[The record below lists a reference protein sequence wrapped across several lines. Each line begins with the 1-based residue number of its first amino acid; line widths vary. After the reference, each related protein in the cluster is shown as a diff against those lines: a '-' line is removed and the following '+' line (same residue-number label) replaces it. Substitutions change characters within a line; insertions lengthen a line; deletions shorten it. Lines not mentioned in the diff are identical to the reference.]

1 MIKQTAAGF
10 VLWRVENGTR
20 LYLLLQ
26 HTAGHWS
33 FAKGRTEPGES
44 LEQAARRELFEE
56 TGIRQVEIVAQ
67 LPEPTVYVTKDYD
80 GAVVEKTLYLFVA
93 HTNESAVKLSHE
105 HIAYGWFT
113 LDDAIS
119 KSTHEATKQAIM
131 QANELGL

>member
-44 LEQAARRELFEE
+44 LEQAARRELLEE
-56 TGIRQVEIVAQ
+56 TGIAEVTIVAP
-67 LPEPTVYVTKDYD
+67 LPEPTVYVINNYH
-80 GAVVEKTLYLFVA
+80 GSVVEKTLYLFAA

-105 HIAYGWFT
+105 HSAYSWCTFEE
-113 LDDAIS
+113 AIS

-131 QANELGL
+131 QANKFAA